1 MAGLKQGPIRA
12 FNRSI
17 RARGI
22 TSEVLAREI
31 GTSRPYVC
39 RMINNDPKTRQGW
52 RWLELQKLL
61 TDPEREL
68 LKRVTPKV

>member
-1 MAGLKQGPIRA
+1 MAGLKQGAIRA

-17 RARGI
+17 RARGV
-22 TSEVLAREI
+22 TSGDLARSI

-39 RMINNDPKTRQGW
+39 RMINNDPPTRRGW